1 MSELNALKK
10 RVFDF
15 MKIENIRDTN
25 NQRFLSVV
33 KRELKYIGMIF
44 VLSLIIFKIA
54 FYKENLVVL
63 FRSVLSI
70 FWIFVLPGY
79 FILLYWKEKLSFIE
93 RFIIGIVLSAAIIG
107 VFSYYLGLI
116 GLNIKY
122 HVIVLPLILILLGI
136 LINFSKNN
144 K

>member
-70 FWIFVLPGY
+70 FWIFVLAGY